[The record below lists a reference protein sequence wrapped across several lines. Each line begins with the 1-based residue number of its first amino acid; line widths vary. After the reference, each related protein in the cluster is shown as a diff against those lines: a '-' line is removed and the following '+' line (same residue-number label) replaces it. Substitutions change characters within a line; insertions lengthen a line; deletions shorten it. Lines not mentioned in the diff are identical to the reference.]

1 MRKRSPLTY
10 DVGVVENGTVRDDGT
25 LEKVLGPLE
34 AEVMR
39 AVWKAKTPQSV
50 RDVMDRLNRD
60 RRDPLAY
67 TTVMT
72 VMSRL
77 AEKEILRR
85 TSQGRAYLYEAAV
98 PDAAAIAVR
107 SIVRDFGESA
117 VAQFVDEARADP
129 KLLRRLE
136 RLLRERQ

>member
-1 MRKRSPLTY
+1 MSQAL
-10 DVGVVENGTVRDDGT
+10 D
-25 LEKVLGPLE
+25 KVLGPLE
-34 AEVMR
+34 AEIMR
-39 AVWKAKTPQSV
+39 AVWKAKGPLSV
-50 RDVMDRLNRD
+50 RDVLDRLNAG
-60 RRDPLAY
+60 RREPLAY

-85 TSQGRAYLYEAAV
+85 SPRGRAFVYEAAV

-107 SIVRDFGESA
+107 GLVRDFGEAA

-136 RLLRERQ
+136 RLLKEKR

>member
-1 MRKRSPLTY
+1 M
-10 DVGVVENGTVRDDGT
+10 RDDGT
-25 LEKVLGPLE
+25 VEKVLGPLE

-39 AVWKAKTPQSV
+39 AIWRTKAPVSV
-50 RDVMDRLNRD
+50 RDVLDSLNR
-60 RRDPLAY
+60 RRPDALAY

-77 AEKEILRR
+77 AEKDILTR
-85 TSQGRAYLYEAAV
+85 TPHGRAYIYEAAV

-107 SIVRDFGESA
+107 GLVRDFGESA
-117 VAQFVDEARADP
+117 VAQFVDEVRSDP

-136 RLLRERQ
+136 RLLR

>member
-1 MRKRSPLTY
+1 M
-10 DVGVVENGTVRDDGT
+10 RDDGT

-34 AEVMR
+34 AEIMR
-39 AVWKAKTPQSV
+39 AVWAAKKPVSV
-50 RDVMDRLNRD
+50 RDVLAAVNRG
-60 RRDPLAY
+60 RRDQLAY

-77 AEKEILRR
+77 AEKQILRR
-85 TSQGRAYLYEAAV
+85 APHGRAYLYEAAV

-107 SIVRDFGESA
+107 SLVRDFGESA

-136 RLLRERQ
+136 KLLREKR